1 MNQNTEFKSQDK
13 SLKKQMIIDTA
24 VKVFHRKGY
33 RTATLDDV
41 ANELGLTKPALYHYV
56 SSKENLLSLIYLQAL
71 ESFFDTI
78 YEIAK
83 SMDDILR
90 TGKLDNVEE
99 MLNNLRSEY
108 ETIKLAFLEKR
119 EE

>member
-1 MNQNTEFKSQDK
+1 M
-13 SLKKQMIIDTA
+13 
-24 VKVFHRKGY
+24 
-33 RTATLDDV
+33 LD
-41 ANELGLTKPALYHYV
+41 P
-56 SSKENLLSLIYLQAL
+56 
-71 ESFFDTI
+71 I

-99 MLNNLRSEY
+99 MLNKLRYEY
-108 ETIKLAFLEKR
+108 ETIKMAFLEKR

>member
-1 MNQNTEFKSQDK
+1 MNFK
-13 SLKKQMIIDTA
+13 
-24 VKVFHRKGY
+24 
-33 RTATLDDV
+33 
-41 ANELGLTKPALYHYV
+41 ELGEKIGLDEDEYIEMIELFVESGGEDLQKLEIAI
-56 SSKENLLSLIYLQAL
+56 KEADAEKAL
-71 ESFFDTI
+71 EASHSIKGSSGSLMLDTI

-108 ETIKLAFLEKR
+108 ETIKMAFLEKR

>member
-1 MNQNTEFKSQDK
+1 MNFK
-13 SLKKQMIIDTA
+13 
-24 VKVFHRKGY
+24 
-33 RTATLDDV
+33 
-41 ANELGLTKPALYHYV
+41 ELGESIGLDEDEYIEMIELFVESGEEDLQKLEIAIKEANAEKAHEASHSIKG
-56 SSKENLLSLIYLQAL
+56 SSGSLMLDA
-71 ESFFDTI
+71 I

-90 TGKLDNVEE
+90 TGEFENVEE

-108 ETIKLAFLEKR
+108 ETLKMAFLEKR

>member
-1 MNQNTEFKSQDK
+1 MNFKEIGEKIDLDEDEYLEMIELFVESGGEDLQKLEIAIKEADAK
-13 SLKKQMIIDTA
+13 KAHEASHSIKGSSGSL
-24 VKVFHRKGY
+24 R
-33 RTATLDDV
+33 L
-41 ANELGLTKPALYHYV
+41 
-56 SSKENLLSLIYLQAL
+56 
-71 ESFFDTI
+71 DTI

-90 TGKLDNVEE
+90 TGKVDNVEE
-99 MLNNLRSEY
+99 MLTRLRSEY

>member
-1 MNQNTEFKSQDK
+1 MNFK
-13 SLKKQMIIDTA
+13 
-24 VKVFHRKGY
+24 
-33 RTATLDDV
+33 
-41 ANELGLTKPALYHYV
+41 ELGEKIGLDEDECIEMLELFVESGGEDLQKLEIAIKEADAEKAHEAPHSIKG
-56 SSKENLLSLIYLQAL
+56 SSGSLML
-71 ESFFDTI
+71 DTI